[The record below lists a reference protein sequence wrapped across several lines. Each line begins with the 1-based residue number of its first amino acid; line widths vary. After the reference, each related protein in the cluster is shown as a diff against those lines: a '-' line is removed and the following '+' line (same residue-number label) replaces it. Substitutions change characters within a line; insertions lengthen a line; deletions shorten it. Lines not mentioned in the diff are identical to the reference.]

1 MKVNIKE
8 MSIMGMRHTVKFEM
22 PKLWKKKTDKA
33 VEEGIELDLKE
44 KKINISGTAVVG
56 AALIVG
62 FGAGYMV
69 GKNRGIKKD
78 SNVFIIK

>member
-1 MKVNIKE
+1 MVK
-8 MSIMGMRHTVKFEM
+8 HTVKFEM
-22 PKLWKKKTDKA
+22 PKLWKKKTDRV

-56 AALIVG
+56 TALVVG
-62 FGAGYMV
+62 FGVGFMV
-69 GKNRGIKKD
+69 GKSRAIKKD